1 MNHNTSSAQSVS
13 VSDVSMGSNFAG
25 SSPPGSTLV
34 SRPRLNDADGNFQ
47 DDPAMTTQPTL
58 QELIASFDAI
68 VKQIEARGFLFQTH
82 KRFTNK
88 ILLSLRMRIARGEE

>member
-25 SSPPGSTLV
+25 PPPGSALV

-47 DDPAMTTQPTL
+47 DDQAMATQPTL